1 MSQYVSQHE
10 QTIIHL
16 LTRLNENDIQQWLRD
31 EIDHLNALL
40 NVDKK
45 NSPEVQDIL
54 QTELEE
60 DETEKVK
67 LIYVRRRFNEG
78 IVVIRVIVDLNQE
91 PDLYLQISSISAGVP
106 QINRRET
113 DYVDDKLNGLII
125 DNIQQL
131 RYAKLFYK
139 QSEELEL
146 FVCAF
151 Y

>member
-31 EIDHLNALL
+31 EIDQLNALL
-40 NVDKK
+40 NVEEEEF
-45 NSPEVQDIL
+45 SPEVQDIL

-60 DETEKVK
+60 DEIEKVK
-67 LIYVRRRFNEG
+67 LIYVPFEEDLMKELSQL
-78 IVVIRVIVDLNQE
+78 RVIVDLNQE

-131 RYAKLFYK
+131 R
-139 QSEELEL
+139 
-146 FVCAF
+146 
-151 Y
+151 